1 MPSTLP
7 ASGCQSRV
15 SDDRLA
21 GDRFWSSDA
30 ELARTSSVRA
40 SWQPPTDD
48 VLEGRRG
55 SPLKTLRASGEPFV
69 TAVRRN
75 TELKVNY
82 SYVKIRQCS

>member
-55 SPLKTLRASGEPFV
+55 SPEETIRTSGKPFV
-69 TAVRRN
+69 TAVQRIS
-75 TELKVNY
+75 ELKVNY
-82 SYVKIRQCS
+82 SYVEIRPSV